1 MAMSLKQRIVDDMKS
16 AMKARDSRRLS
27 AIRLLLAAIKQRE
40 VDERTELDDAAV
52 TAVVE
57 RAVKQRRDAAAQFA
71 DAGRDELAA
80 AEKFEIEVL
89 GAYLPEQLDDAAIE
103 AAIATAVADTGSS
116 GPADMGRLMAALKPV
131 LAGRADMA
139 RVSSLARKALAS
151 RC

>member
-1 MAMSLKQRIVDDMKS
+1 MNLKTRINEDVKS
-16 AMKARDSRRLS
+16 AMRARSTKVLGTL
-27 AIRLLLAAIKQRE
+27 RLLLAAIKQRE

>member
-1 MAMSLKQRIVDDMKS
+1 MSLKQRIVDDMKS